1 MIRKKKVQHL
11 DPRQVRL
18 VENAL
23 YYANPPDR
31 PQITHERA
39 PPMLEYIRKLLY
51 KDLTK
56 VNTEKVIPPPHTH
69 TKVYRLFLYWA

>member
-1 MIRKKKVQHL
+1 MIRKKQVQHL
-11 DPRQVRL
+11 DARQVRL

-31 PQITHERA
+31 PRITHERA

-51 KDLTK
+51 KELTK
-56 VNTEKVIPPPHTH
+56 VNTEKVSQLCVRIGI
-69 TKVYRLFLYWA
+69 FLLYVL